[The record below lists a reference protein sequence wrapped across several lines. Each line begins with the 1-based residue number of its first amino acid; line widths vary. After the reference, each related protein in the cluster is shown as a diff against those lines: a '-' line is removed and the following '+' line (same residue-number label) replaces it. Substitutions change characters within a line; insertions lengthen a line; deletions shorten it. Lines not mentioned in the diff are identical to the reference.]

1 MKQTPVI
8 TYFGDIVP
16 GDGGGAKI
24 QSQSKINAA
33 EQSEI
38 SAQIE
43 SKDIR
48 ILTHFSP
55 ATRTF

>member
-8 TYFGDIVP
+8 TYFEDIVP
-16 GDGGGAKI
+16 GDDEGAKI

-55 ATRTF
+55 AAGTF